1 MLGKLSAVIDYLSE
15 FLVLKGVV
23 IALTVPV
30 MPLLTLFF
38 ILRVSNAEFYE
49 RMTLDEPDFSS
60 SLLGLSAETDE
71 STLVP

>member
-1 MLGKLSAVIDYLSE
+1 MSAVIDYLSE

-30 MPLLTLFF
+30 MPLLTLFL
-38 ILRVSNAEFYE
+38 ILRVSKAEFYE